1 MTTVGNKGAVHL
13 LHVECEVEACCVK
26 EGFSGGSEGKEPAH
40 NVRDPGLIPELG
52 RSTGEGN
59 DNPL

>member
-13 LHVECEVEACCVK
+13 LHVECEVGACVK
-26 EGFSGGSEGKEPAH
+26 EGFPGGSDGKEPARS
-40 NVRDPGLIPELG
+40 VRDPGLTPELG
-52 RSTGEGN
+52 RSPGEGN